1 MAPRR
6 FRISYRVS
14 LVLAIP
20 LLVLATG
27 GVIAFRTYIA
37 SRATVDQLAE
47 DLFRNVSAQTVVQAR
62 AQIRRAVPMVELA
75 RLLVRDNP
83 SLEQNSNALAR
94 QFTAILK
101 ANPEFSWV
109 SYSNAAGD
117 FTGAFRSAEGAYRTN
132 QSAIRDGKTALV
144 ENNVDDA
151 GNWTVHR
158 RADDTHYDPRTRP
171 FYTMAAEAK
180 RRVWTSPYVFFDAA
194 VPGITCAQPNLAPDG
209 KLLGVF
215 TVDFDL
221 NNLSR
226 FVEKLRLSE
235 HGRIFIFDEGGI
247 VIAHPTVRLVEKSGQ
262 GAAGKLVTTAEIDD
276 PLVRAFFA
284 AAPAR
289 VGDGFSF
296 EHAGETWRASYTVFE
311 IDEGLRWIVGAVA
324 PERDFMGAV
333 QRNNLVSLLVSL
345 LAVALA
351 VGLAFVLSSRVARPL
366 AELAS
371 QMDEVGQ
378 LRLVDAPVRETLF
391 AEIAMMD
398 DALSRMKKG
407 LRSFASYVP
416 RDLVRAMLASG
427 QEAVLA
433 GDVKP
438 LTIFFSDI
446 AGFTTIAESMKPDA
460 LVKLLAGY
468 FDETTRII
476 ADKGGTVD
484 KFIGDGI
491 MAFWGAPEESADHA
505 ALACEAAILYQRCI
519 VDQKRAGAEW
529 AQHLQARIG
538 VSTGAVLVG
547 NIGSNERLNYTVMG
561 DTVNTAARLEGLNKM
576 YGTLTLIS
584 EATYLL
590 ARDRVVA
597 RAIDVAAVKGKA
609 LGTRVYELLCLASDE
624 DAEARALAVL
634 SEKALDAYLRRDFAA
649 AATGYREIL
658 LGRPND
664 RAAQVLLTRVEEY
677 LVAPPSE
684 DWTGIHV
691 MHEK

>member
-1 MAPRR
+1 MSPRR
-6 FRISYRVS
+6 FRVSYRVS
-14 LVLAIP
+14 LVVAIP

-27 GVIAFRTYIA
+27 GVIAFRTFVA

-47 DLFRNVSAQTVVQAR
+47 DLFHNVSAQTVVQAR

-75 RLLVRDNP
+75 RLLMRDNP
-83 SLEQNSNALAR
+83 ALEQNSNALAR

-117 FTGAFRSAEGAYRTN
+117 FTGAFRTAEGTYRTN
-132 QSAIRDGKTALV
+132 QSAIHDGKTALV
-144 ENNVDDA
+144 ENDVDDS
-151 GNWTVHR
+151 GDWKLHR

-171 FYTMAAEAK
+171 FYTMAASAK

-209 KLLGVF
+209 QLLGVF

-235 HGRIFIFDEGGI
+235 HGRIFIFDEAGT

-262 GAAGKLVTTAEIDD
+262 GAAGKLVTTADIDD
-276 PLVRAFFA
+276 PIVKAYFA

-289 VGDGFSF
+289 AGEGFAF
-296 EHAGETWRASYTVFE
+296 QHAGETWRASYTVFE
-311 IDEGLRWIVGAVA
+311 IDDGLRWVVGAVA

-345 LAVALA
+345 FAVALA

-378 LRLVDAPVRETLF
+378 LRLVDAPARDTLF

-468 FDETTRII
+468 FRRPRRPRLRSRDPLSALHRRPKARRRRVGAASASPHRRLDRRRPRRQHRLQRAPQLHGHGRHRQHRRPPRRPQQTLRH
-476 ADKGGTVD
+476 ADPHLRSD
-484 KFIGDGI
+484 LSPRQ
-491 MAFWGAPEESADHA
+491 APHHRPRHRRRRR
-505 ALACEAAILYQRCI
+505 QG
-519 VDQKRAGAEW
+519 Q
-529 AQHLQARIG
+529 
-538 VSTGAVLVG
+538 
-547 NIGSNERLNYTVMG
+547 GSRHQ
-561 DTVNTAARLEGLNKM
+561 GLR
-576 YGTLTLIS
+576 TPLP
-584 EATYLL
+584 
-590 ARDRVVA
+590 D
-597 RAIDVAAVKGKA
+597 
-609 LGTRVYELLCLASDE
+609 
-624 DAEARALAVL
+624 
-634 SEKALDAYLRRDFAA
+634 LRRRPRRPHPRTSLRVRPRRLSPPRLHHRRDHLPRNPPHPPLQSRRPGPPHPRRVLPRLSPRPRLDRHPRPPRKI
-649 AATGYREIL
+649 TG
-658 LGRPND
+658 
-664 RAAQVLLTRVEEY
+664 
-677 LVAPPSE
+677 
-684 DWTGIHV
+684 TGP
-691 MHEK
+691 